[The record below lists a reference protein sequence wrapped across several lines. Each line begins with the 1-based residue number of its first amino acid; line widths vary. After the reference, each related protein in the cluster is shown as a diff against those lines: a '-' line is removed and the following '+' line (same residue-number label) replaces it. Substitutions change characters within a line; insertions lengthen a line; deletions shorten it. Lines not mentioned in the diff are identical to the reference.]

1 MAIIARKDL
10 RPRWKGD
17 SFKSVN
23 FTLSNS
29 LGVID
34 LTNVSTGILQFR
46 YNGRQGPVIKEC
58 TIAGG
63 GLTIPA
69 PLTGVVTLVQFDDMD
84 WDAGM
89 YYYDL
94 QLTWVDGTIKTY
106 VYGGVKVEQ
115 DVSVI
120 GA

>member
-1 MAIIARKDL
+1 
-10 RPRWKGD
+10 
-17 SFKSVN
+17 
-23 FTLSNS
+23 
-29 LGVID
+29 
-34 LTNVSTGILQFR
+34 
-46 YNGRQGPVIKEC
+46 
-58 TIAGG
+58 
-63 GLTIPA
+63 
-69 PLTGVVTLVQFDDMD
+69 VVTLVQFDDMD

-94 QLTWVDGTIKTY
+94 QLTWADGTIKTY